1 MVAYRAGPAARGRC
15 LRPSIGPMPSAP
27 RATIVDPMTVV
38 LAIAVLL
45 LVGVVLYLLLGRQ
58 EEPVAEPDLGPAI
71 QEATQNVASQMM
83 SNLLRANEEAR
94 KVDVANAA
102 AALDRRQGEIDKSQ
116 LEIRQLADRIAKGQ
130 EKIEHEV
137 RRRGEVDLQT
147 RTLLEQVGQTVGNL
161 NSETAGLKKALR
173 QPQTRGQWGE
183 MQLRRC
189 IEIAG
194 MTEHVDF
201 ELQETLR
208 TEEGQLRP
216 DARFMLPEGRSFV
229 ADSKVSFEAFLDAQE
244 AEDESTR
251 QIHLARLARQAR
263 EHVRSL
269 STKDYQGQ
277 FKAGEVPDLV
287 ICFMPN
293 EPAMH
298 AALAADPEL
307 FEYALERNVLL
318 VGPTSLIG
326 LLRTMEL
333 GWRQE
338 RMVAEAAEIAEA
350 AKTLHGRFSRFL
362 GEFERVGKGLTTAA
376 GAYDKAVGSME
387 ARLLP
392 SLRKVEGMG
401 VAPGKEIEPPEPTQ
415 ITVRQISAP
424 ELREASAPETG
435 PAGERD
441 AA

>member
-1 MVAYRAGPAARGRC
+1 
-15 LRPSIGPMPSAP
+15 
-27 RATIVDPMTVV
+27 MTVV
-38 LAIAVLL
+38 LAIIILL
-45 LVGVVLYLLLGRQ
+45 LVAGLLYALFGRR
-58 EEPVAEPDLGPAI
+58 EEPAVEPDLGPAI
-71 QEATQNVASQMM
+71 QEATSQVASQMM
-83 SNLLRANEEAR
+83 SNLLQANEEAR
-94 KVDVANAA
+94 KVDFANAE
-102 AALDRRQGEIDKSQ
+102 AALDRRQGEIDKRQ
-116 LEIRQLADRIAKGQ
+116 AEIKALTDRIARGQ
-130 EKIEHEV
+130 EKIEAEV
-137 RRRGEVDLQT
+137 RKRGEVDLQT
-147 RTLLEQVGQTVGNL
+147 RTLLEQMGQTVGNL

-183 MQLRRC
+183 LQLRRC

-208 TEEGQLRP
+208 TDDGRLRP
-216 DARFMLPEGRSFV
+216 DARFLLPEGRSFV
-229 ADSKVSFEAFLDAQE
+229 ADSKVPLDAFLDAQE

-251 QIHLARLARQAR
+251 QVHLARHARQAR

-277 FKAGEVPDLV
+277 FKAGEMPDLV
-287 ICFMPN
+287 ICFIPN
-293 EPAMH
+293 EPALH
-298 AALAADPEL
+298 AAFTADPDL
-307 FEYALERNVLL
+307 FDYALERNVLL
-318 VGPTSLIG
+318 VSPTSLIG

-338 RMVAEAAEIAEA
+338 RMVAEAAEIADA
-350 AKTLHGRFSRFL
+350 AGTLHARFSRFL

-376 GAYDKAVGSME
+376 TAYDKAVGSME

-392 SLRKVEGMG
+392 QLRKVEGMG
-401 VAPGKEIEPPEPTQ
+401 VAPGKEIEPPEPAH
-415 ITVRQISAP
+415 ITVRQIAAP
-424 ELREASAPETG
+424 ELREAAEEPE